1 PGPTPSTPKP
11 APAIPSN
18 VFSIPRRSISSRTG
32 RATLSIRVPGAGRIT
47 VLVRARNLRRKR
59 FTVANIRRSVSS
71 AGTYKITIKPNRTAR
86 RILKRKGKLKCS
98 VKVTYQPNGGTARS
112 STKSLTLKLRRKR
125 RRG

>member
-1 PGPTPSTPKP
+1 M
-11 APAIPSN
+11 
-18 VFSIPRRSISSRTG
+18 FSIPRRAISSRTG

-47 VLVRARNLRRKR
+47 VLVRAKNGRRR

-86 RILKRKGKLKCS
+86 RILKRKGRLKCS
-98 VKVTYQPNGGTARS
+98 VKVTYKPNGGTARS
-112 STKSLTLKLRRKR
+112 TTRTLTLKLRRKR